1 MNRQSSKFVLCGISA
16 FSILVG
22 VCQAPSMAQVKQTS
36 TPQQAPSFLKQA
48 GQMILDNAQKGV
60 LHNVNQ
66 SLQAPAQQPQTQTP
80 PGYSGDPTSLLY
92 NTQPT
97 TAAPKQQQAAPC
109 RSWVNPGEKPVAI
122 LLCIHGLGLQS
133 NSYEF
138 FGTEQAKRGLA
149 VYAIDVRGF
158 GSWMKA
164 GGKTQVNFNDCLAD
178 IKQAA
183 ESIRAANPGIPLYIL
198 GESMGGA
205 IALRAASMY
214 PDLIDGLIS
223 SVPAGERFN
232 QGKTSMKVF
241 LNLLS
246 GFNLANVGGEL
257 VNQATQNAKL
267 KSKWQQ
273 DPLARL
279 NLTPQELIQFQDFM
293 NSNHEAAKKLT
304 DMPVLFV
311 QGNGDQL
318 VKPEGTW
325 ELFNSVAA
333 KDKSFF
339 AVPGE
344 HLIFEEA
351 QTQDAGPRDQNF
363 RVISSWLTT
372 KVGRRPGRRQ
382 MAGGAPY
389 GSGQYGG
396 QGTGQ
401 FGGPS
406 AGQYPSQGQYPG
418 QSAGQYPG
426 QSAGQYPGQGAGQY
440 PGQGAGQ
447 YPGQGG
453 GPFGGR
459 GYGSRMPF
467 STVGL
472 EPQVQLIE
480 TQQCAQAISQLEQMR
495 LQRPDDANVAA
506 LLGRAYQQVNQPDK
520 AGMMYRRAMRLS
532 RGRVDQEQAF
542 NSYLLGLS
550 NAAPTGG
557 GLGQNQS
564 VPYAGGGNG
573 LGQIVSGL
581 GGSWFGSTPAF
592 TPAVK
597 GRVYA
602 FYANW
607 ADQCK
612 SMNDVLTRLFITY
625 GDRVDFQRVD
635 IDSATADSLVEQFK
649 VGPIPTVIFVAPNGQ
664 VSSTIIGE
672 STPGNY
678 EAAIKAIS
686 R

>member
-1 MNRQSSKFVLCGISA
+1 
-16 FSILVG
+16 
-22 VCQAPSMAQVKQTS
+22 MAQVKQTS
-36 TPQQAPSFLKQA
+36 APQQAPSFLKQA

-60 LHNVNQ
+60 LKNVNQ
-66 SLQAPAQQPQTQTP
+66 TLQAPAQQPQTQTP

-92 NTQPT
+92 NTQP
-97 TAAPKQQQAAPC
+97 AAVVPKQQQAAPC
-109 RSWVNPGEKPVAI
+109 RSWVNPAEKPVAI

-138 FGTEQAKRGLA
+138 FGTEQSKRGLA

-232 QGKTSMKVF
+232 QGKTSAKVF

-246 GFNLANVGGEL
+246 GFNLANVGGDL

-267 KSKWQQ
+267 KYKWQQ

-293 NSNHEAAKKLT
+293 NSNHDAARKLT

-325 ELFNSVAA
+325 ELFNSVAV

-351 QTQDAGPRDQNF
+351 QTQDAAVRDQNF

-396 QGTGQ
+396 
-401 FGGPS
+401 PS
-406 AGQYPSQGQYPG
+406 AGPYPGPGQYPG
-418 QSAGQYPG
+418 QVGGQ
-426 QSAGQYPGQGAGQY
+426 
-440 PGQGAGQ
+440 
-447 YPGQGG
+447 
-453 GPFGGR
+453 FGGR
-459 GYGSRMPF
+459 GYGGRMPF
-467 STVGL
+467 STAGL
-472 EPQVQLIE
+472 EPQVQLIDS
-480 TQQCAQAISQLEQMR
+480 QQYAQAISQLEQMR

-506 LLGRAYQQVNQPDK
+506 LLGRAYQQSSQPER

-532 RGRVDQEQAF
+532 RGRADQAQAF

-550 NAAPTGG
+550 NIAPAGA
-557 GLGQNQS
+557 LQS
-564 VPYAGGGNG
+564 QPVPYAGGGSG

-581 GGSWFGSTPAF
+581 GGNWFGGGTPSF

-612 SMNDVLTRLFITY
+612 SMNEALTRLFITY
-625 GDRVDFQRVD
+625 GDRVDFQRID

>member
-1 MNRQSSKFVLCGISA
+1 MGQQSSS
-16 FSILVG
+16 
-22 VCQAPSMAQVKQTS
+22 P
-36 TPQQAPSFLKQA
+36 PQAPSFLKQA
-48 GQMILDNAQKGV
+48 GQMFLDNAQKGV
-60 LHNVNQ
+60 LKNVNQ
-66 SLQAPAQQPQTQTP
+66 SLQSPAQPGSP
-80 PGYSGDPTSLLY
+80 SAPGYSGDPTSLLY
-92 NTQPT
+92 NTQPASAT
-97 TAAPKQQQAAPC
+97 KQMAPC
-109 RSWVNPGEKPVAI
+109 RSWVSPNEKPIAN

-138 FGTEQAKRGLA
+138 FGSEQSKKGLA

-164 GGKTQVNFNDCLAD
+164 GGKTKVNFEECLAD

-183 ESIRAANPGIPLYIL
+183 ESIRAANPGVPLYIL

-246 GFNLANVGGEL
+246 GFNLANVGGDL
-257 VNQATQNAKL
+257 VNQATQNSKL
-267 KSKWQQ
+267 KDKWQQ

-293 NSNHEAAKKLT
+293 NSNHDAAKKLN

-372 KVGRRPGRRQ
+372 KVGRRQGRRQ
-382 MAGGAPY
+382 IGSGAPY
-389 GSGQYGG
+389 GS
-396 QGTGQ
+396 
-401 FGGPS
+401 
-406 AGQYPSQGQYPG
+406 AGQYAGQNAGQNGGQY
-418 QSAGQYPG
+418 AGQ
-426 QSAGQYPGQGAGQY
+426 
-440 PGQGAGQ
+440 
-447 YPGQGG
+447 
-453 GPFGGR
+453 GR
-459 GYGSRMPF
+459 GYGGRGGGGRVPF

-472 EPQVQLIE
+472 ESQVQLMDS
-480 TQQCAQAISQLEQMR
+480 QQYPEAISQLEQLRM
-495 LQRPDDANVAA
+495 QRPTDANVVA
-506 LLGRAYQQVNQPDK
+506 LLGRAYQESNQPDK

-532 RGRVDQEQAF
+532 RGRGDQAQTF
-542 NSYLLGLS
+542 NSYLLGL
-550 NAAPTGG
+550 NNTAP
-557 GLGQNQS
+557 
-564 VPYAGGGNG
+564 ADIGGNWF
-573 LGQIVSGL
+573 
-581 GGSWFGSTPAF
+581 GGSAPSFAPA
-592 TPAVK
+592 AK

-612 SMNDVLTRLFITY
+612 SMNDALTRLFITY

-649 VGPIPTVIFVAPNGQ
+649 VGPIPTVIFVAPNGK

-672 STPGNY
+672 STPANY
-678 EAAIKAIS
+678 ESAIKTIS

>member
-22 VCQAPSMAQVKQTS
+22 VCQAPSVSQVKQTS

-92 NTQPT
+92 NTQPAT
-97 TAAPKQQQAAPC
+97 VAPKQQQAAPC

-138 FGTEQAKRGLA
+138 FGTEQSKRGLA

-164 GGKTQVNFNDCLAD
+164 GGKTQVNFNECLAD

-389 GSGQYGG
+389 GAGQYGG
-396 QGTGQ
+396 P
-401 FGGPS
+401 GG
-406 AGQYPSQGQYPG
+406 GQYPSPGQYPG

-426 QSAGQYPGQGAGQY
+426 QVGGQ
-440 PGQGAGQ
+440 
-447 YPGQGG
+447 
-453 GPFGGR
+453 FGGR
-459 GYGSRMPF
+459 GFGGRMPF

-472 EPQVQLIE
+472 ESQVQLIDS
-480 TQQCAQAISQLEQMR
+480 QQYALAISQLEQLRM
-495 LQRPDDANVAA
+495 QRPDDANVAA
-506 LLGRAYQQVNQPDK
+506 LLGRAYQQSSQPEK

-532 RGRVDQEQAF
+532 RGRIDQEQAF

-550 NAAPTGG
+550 NIAPSGAA
-557 GLGQNQS
+557 QS
-564 VPYAGGGNG
+564 QPVPYAGGGSG

-581 GGSWFGSTPAF
+581 GGNWFGGGTPSF
-592 TPAVK
+592 TPAAK

-612 SMNDVLTRLFITY
+612 SMNEVLTRLFITY

>member
-1 MNRQSSKFVLCGISA
+1 MNRQSSKAVLCGITA
-16 FSILVG
+16 FSVLLG
-22 VCQAPSMAQVKQTS
+22 VCQAPSVAQVKQ
-36 TPQQAPSFLKQA
+36 PQQAPSFLKQA
-48 GQMILDNAQKGV
+48 GQMLMDNAQKGV

-66 SLQAPAQQPQTQTP
+66 NLQAPAQTPTTQTA
-80 PGYSGDPTSLLY
+80 PGYSGDPTSLLF
-92 NTQPT
+92 NTPT
-97 TAAPKQQQAAPC
+97 TTVAPKQQAAPC
-109 RSWVNPGEKPVAI
+109 RSWVTPGEKPVAN

-138 FGTEQAKRGLA
+138 FGKEQSKRGMA

-164 GGKTQVNFNDCLAD
+164 GGKTQVNFDECLLD

-246 GFNLANVGGEL
+246 GFNLANVGGDL

-267 KSKWQQ
+267 KDKWQQ

-293 NSNHEAAKKLT
+293 NTNHDAAKKLT

-325 ELFNSVAA
+325 ELFNSVAV

-351 QTQDAGPRDQNF
+351 QTQDATARDQNF

-372 KVGRRPGRRQ
+372 KVGRRQGRRGGG
-382 MAGGAPY
+382 MASGGQYSGQGAGQY
-389 GSGQYGG
+389 SGQGAGQYG
-396 QGTGQ
+396 QGG
-401 FGGPS
+401 
-406 AGQYPSQGQYPG
+406 GQYPG
-418 QSAGQYPG
+418 QSAGQY
-426 QSAGQYPGQGAGQY
+426 SGQGAGQY
-440 PGQGAGQ
+440 GGQG
-447 YPGQGG
+447 
-453 GPFGGR
+453 GGR

-472 EPQVQLIE
+472 EPQVQLIDS
-480 TQQCAQAISQLEQMR
+480 QQYAQAISQLEQMR
-495 LQRPDDANVAA
+495 VQRPDDANVAA
-506 LLGRAYQQVNQPDK
+506 LLGKAYQQSSQPDK

-532 RGRVDQEQAF
+532 RGRSDQAQAF

-550 NAAPTGG
+550 NTAPVGG
-557 GLGQNQS
+557 GQS
-564 VPYAGGGNG
+564 QPVPYAGGGSG

-581 GGSWFGSTPAF
+581 GGNWFGGTPTITPA
-592 TPAVK
+592 AK

-607 ADQCK
+607 ADQCRT
-612 SMNDVLTRLFITY
+612 MNDSLTRLFITY
-625 GDRVDFQRVD
+625 GDKVDFQRID
-635 IDSATADSLVEQFK
+635 IDSATADQLVEQFK